1 MKGRRPKPAP
11 SGIPVLDSAGPWF
24 CPGRMTKIGRAT
36 GWWRGL
42 VNCLPLIGHC
52 FPPIG
57 LQRVRFPSSAFGGA
71 VGPITI

>member
-42 VNCLPLIGHC
+42 VNCLPLIGHG
-52 FPPIG
+52 FPPMASSVCASPP
-57 LQRVRFPSSAFGGA
+57 QRLE
-71 VGPITI
+71 GP